1 MKYFSLLFFLLFT
14 SLSISQAKVSGL
26 IMDGEYDE
34 PMAFANV
41 IVKDSSIGT
50 TSDFDGKYE
59 LSLDPGSYT
68 LIFSFVGYSTIEIT
82 DVTISD
88 ESDEIVNV
96 TLLTNMLDEVVISTT
111 VRKNTESAVLDI
123 QKKST
128 VMLDGISSQGIKK
141 AGASNIA
148 SAVKA
153 VPGVSV
159 QGGKYVYVRG
169 LGDRY
174 TKSILNVD
182 DIHGLDPDRNT
193 IQMDIFPT
201 NILEN
206 IIVVK
211 SAAAEYP
218 ADFTGGVVDI
228 VTKDFPTKKEL
239 SISIG
244 SAYNSKMHFNDAFLI
259 GESKPTDFLGF
270 DNGPRDIPI
279 DRYQQIPGTFANDP
293 LLTQLTNS
301 FDPILKAKNKTSMN
315 DFSFGFSAGNQF
327 DLNED
332 KLGFQ
337 VSMSY
342 KNETSF
348 YKNRIDN
355 RLKKDSNDNSV
366 LNLVTD
372 RLSVGD
378 QGSNNVIL
386 NALAG
391 LVYKRERSKYK
402 FNMLH
407 IQNGENIGAF
417 FNQQASQGTGG
428 GGIEQATKDVVLY
441 TQRSVTNFLLN
452 GTHSFENDWKLEWKV
467 SPSLSNVFD
476 KDHKNTALYIN
487 DEGNYSIQPSSFG
500 YPTRTWR
507 ELKEINFSN
516 QLNVLKKYTIKE
528 NPAKLKFG
536 LNATVK
542 NRDFEVDSYFFKANP
557 NNVVD
562 GNANN
567 ILAAQNI
574 WTVDSGQGTFLD
586 SNNIYQPSNSY
597 EGKQIILASYLANE
611 FDLFKNFK
619 TIIGIRTEQFE
630 SYYTGQN
637 QSGTAVFNNS
647 KIISSLDFYPSLNF
661 IYKINENSN
670 FRTSYSLTTARPSF
684 KEASKAQIYDA
695 ITDRLYIGNINLNPS
710 YINNA
715 DIRYE
720 IFGNKGDIVA
730 ISGFYKSFKDPIE
743 LTFFAQA
750 PQQLTSKN
758 LGSAEVFGAEFEIRK
773 PINFISDDIRKWRF
787 ALNASYISSSLE
799 MSDDEFLLRSNSA
812 RVGESISN
820 KRDLQGQSPYL
831 INSNI
836 EYLNESTGFQYGFY
850 YNVQGPTLEVVGT
863 GYVPDVYTSPFH
875 SLNFTLKKFLDKNG
889 KSSISVKAKNL
900 LNNKK
905 ESVYESFGISDQIFS
920 YREIGTEISI
930 GYSVRF

>member
-14 SLSISQAKVSGL
+14 SLSISQGKVSGL

-41 IVKDSSIGT
+41 IVKNSSIGT

-82 DVTISD
+82 DVTISE

-174 TKSILNVD
+174 TKSILNGVD
-182 DIHGLDPDRNT
+182 IPGLDPDRNT

-206 IIVVK
+206 IIVIK

-218 ADFTGGVVDI
+218 ADFTGGVIDI
-228 VTKDFPTKKEL
+228 VTKDFPTKREL

-244 SAYNSKMHFNDAFLI
+244 SANNSKMHFNNAFLI
-259 GESKPTDFLGF
+259 GEAKSTDLLGF
-270 DNGPRDIPI
+270 DNGARDIPI

-315 DFSFGFSAGNQF
+315 DFSFGFTAGNQF

-536 LNATVK
+536 LSATIK

-597 EGKQIILASYLANE
+597 EGAQTIFAAYLANE

-637 QSGTAVFNNS
+637 QSGTAVFNDS
-647 KIISSLDFYPSLNF
+647 KIISKLDFYPSLNL

-695 ITDRLYIGNINLNPS
+695 ITDRLYIGNIDLKPS

-930 GYSVRF
+930 GYSVKF

>member
-1 MKYFSLLFFLLFT
+1 
-14 SLSISQAKVSGL
+14 
-26 IMDGEYDE
+26 MDGEYDE

-82 DVTISD
+82 DVTISE

-148 SAVKA
+148 GAVKA

-174 TKSILNVD
+174 TKSILNGVD
-182 DIHGLDPDRNT
+182 IPGLDPDRNT

-206 IIVVK
+206 IIVIK

-218 ADFTGGVVDI
+218 ADFTGGVIDI
-228 VTKDFPTKKEL
+228 VTKDFPTKREL

-244 SAYNSKMHFNDAFLI
+244 SAYNSKMHFNNSFLI
-259 GESKPTDFLGF
+259 GEAKSTDFLGF
-270 DNGPRDIPI
+270 DNGARDIPI

-315 DFSFGFSAGNQF
+315 DFSFGFTAGNQF
-327 DLNED
+327 DLNDD

-355 RLKKDSNDNSV
+355 RLKKDSNDNSI

-372 RLSVGD
+372 RLSIGD

-407 IQNGENIGAF
+407 IQNGENTGAF

-516 QLNVLKKYTIKE
+516 QLNVLK
-528 NPAKLKFG
+528 F
-536 LNATVK
+536 
-542 NRDFEVDSYFFKANP
+542 
-557 NNVVD
+557 
-562 GNANN
+562 
-567 ILAAQNI
+567 
-574 WTVDSGQGTFLD
+574 
-586 SNNIYQPSNSY
+586 
-597 EGKQIILASYLANE
+597 
-611 FDLFKNFK
+611 
-619 TIIGIRTEQFE
+619 
-630 SYYTGQN
+630 
-637 QSGTAVFNNS
+637 
-647 KIISSLDFYPSLNF
+647 
-661 IYKINENSN
+661 
-670 FRTSYSLTTARPSF
+670 
-684 KEASKAQIYDA
+684 
-695 ITDRLYIGNINLNPS
+695 
-710 YINNA
+710 
-715 DIRYE
+715 
-720 IFGNKGDIVA
+720 
-730 ISGFYKSFKDPIE
+730 
-743 LTFFAQA
+743 
-750 PQQLTSKN
+750 
-758 LGSAEVFGAEFEIRK
+758 
-773 PINFISDDIRKWRF
+773 
-787 ALNASYISSSLE
+787 
-799 MSDDEFLLRSNSA
+799 
-812 RVGESISN
+812 
-820 KRDLQGQSPYL
+820 
-831 INSNI
+831 
-836 EYLNESTGFQYGFY
+836 
-850 YNVQGPTLEVVGT
+850 
-863 GYVPDVYTSPFH
+863 
-875 SLNFTLKKFLDKNG
+875 
-889 KSSISVKAKNL
+889 
-900 LNNKK
+900 
-905 ESVYESFGISDQIFS
+905 
-920 YREIGTEISI
+920 
-930 GYSVRF
+930 

>member
-14 SLSISQAKVSGL
+14 SLSISQGKVSGL

-41 IVKDSSIGT
+41 IVKNSSIGT

-82 DVTISD
+82 DVTISE

-148 SAVKA
+148 GAVKA

-174 TKSILNVD
+174 TKSILNGVD
-182 DIHGLDPDRNT
+182 IPGLDPDRNT

-206 IIVVK
+206 IIVIK

-218 ADFTGGVVDI
+218 ADFTGGVIDI
-228 VTKDFPTKKEL
+228 VTKDFPTKREL
-239 SISIG
+239 SISIA
-244 SAYNSKMHFNDAFLI
+244 SAYNSKMHFNNAFLI
-259 GESKPTDFLGF
+259 GEAKSTDLLGF
-270 DNGPRDIPI
+270 DNGARDIPI

-315 DFSFGFSAGNQF
+315 DFSFGFTAGNQF
-327 DLNED
+327 DLNDD

-355 RLKKDSNDNSV
+355 RLKKDSNDNSI

-372 RLSVGD
+372 RLSIGD

-536 LNATVK
+536 LSATIK

-557 NNVVD
+557 NYVVD

-597 EGKQIILASYLANE
+597 EGAQTIFAAYLANE
-611 FDLFKNFK
+611 FDLFKSFK
-619 TIIGIRTEQFE
+619 TIIGIRAEQFE
-630 SYYTGQN
+630 SNYTGQN

-647 KIISSLDFYPSLNF
+647 KKL
-661 IYKINENSN
+661 
-670 FRTSYSLTTARPSF
+670 
-684 KEASKAQIYDA
+684 
-695 ITDRLYIGNINLNPS
+695 
-710 YINNA
+710 
-715 DIRYE
+715 
-720 IFGNKGDIVA
+720 
-730 ISGFYKSFKDPIE
+730 
-743 LTFFAQA
+743 
-750 PQQLTSKN
+750 
-758 LGSAEVFGAEFEIRK
+758 
-773 PINFISDDIRKWRF
+773 
-787 ALNASYISSSLE
+787 
-799 MSDDEFLLRSNSA
+799 FLA
-812 RVGESISN
+812 
-820 KRDLQGQSPYL
+820 
-831 INSNI
+831 
-836 EYLNESTGFQYGFY
+836 
-850 YNVQGPTLEVVGT
+850 
-863 GYVPDVYTSPFH
+863 
-875 SLNFTLKKFLDKNG
+875 
-889 KSSISVKAKNL
+889 
-900 LNNKK
+900 
-905 ESVYESFGISDQIFS
+905 
-920 YREIGTEISI
+920 
-930 GYSVRF
+930 

>member
-1 MKYFSLLFFLLFT
+1 
-14 SLSISQAKVSGL
+14 
-26 IMDGEYDE
+26 
-34 PMAFANV
+34 
-41 IVKDSSIGT
+41 
-50 TSDFDGKYE
+50 
-59 LSLDPGSYT
+59 
-68 LIFSFVGYSTIEIT
+68 
-82 DVTISD
+82 
-88 ESDEIVNV
+88 
-96 TLLTNMLDEVVISTT
+96 
-111 VRKNTESAVLDI
+111 
-123 QKKST
+123 
-128 VMLDGISSQGIKK
+128 
-141 AGASNIA
+141 
-148 SAVKA
+148 
-153 VPGVSV
+153 
-159 QGGKYVYVRG
+159 
-169 LGDRY
+169 
-174 TKSILNVD
+174 
-182 DIHGLDPDRNT
+182 
-193 IQMDIFPT
+193 
-201 NILEN
+201 
-206 IIVVK
+206 
-211 SAAAEYP
+211 
-218 ADFTGGVVDI
+218 
-228 VTKDFPTKKEL
+228 
-239 SISIG
+239 
-244 SAYNSKMHFNDAFLI
+244 
-259 GESKPTDFLGF
+259 
-270 DNGPRDIPI
+270 
-279 DRYQQIPGTFANDP
+279 
-293 LLTQLTNS
+293 
-301 FDPILKAKNKTSMN
+301 
-315 DFSFGFSAGNQF
+315 
-327 DLNED
+327 
-332 KLGFQ
+332 
-337 VSMSY
+337 MSY

-516 QLNVLKKYTIKE
+516 QLNVLKKYIIKE

-637 QSGTAVFNNS
+637 QSGTAVL
-647 KIISSLDFYPSLNF
+647 IIQKL
-661 IYKINENSN
+661 
-670 FRTSYSLTTARPSF
+670 
-684 KEASKAQIYDA
+684 
-695 ITDRLYIGNINLNPS
+695 
-710 YINNA
+710 
-715 DIRYE
+715 
-720 IFGNKGDIVA
+720 
-730 ISGFYKSFKDPIE
+730 
-743 LTFFAQA
+743 
-750 PQQLTSKN
+750 
-758 LGSAEVFGAEFEIRK
+758 
-773 PINFISDDIRKWRF
+773 
-787 ALNASYISSSLE
+787 
-799 MSDDEFLLRSNSA
+799 FLA
-812 RVGESISN
+812 
-820 KRDLQGQSPYL
+820 
-831 INSNI
+831 
-836 EYLNESTGFQYGFY
+836 
-850 YNVQGPTLEVVGT
+850 
-863 GYVPDVYTSPFH
+863 
-875 SLNFTLKKFLDKNG
+875 
-889 KSSISVKAKNL
+889 
-900 LNNKK
+900 
-905 ESVYESFGISDQIFS
+905 
-920 YREIGTEISI
+920 
-930 GYSVRF
+930 

>member
-1 MKYFSLLFFLLFT
+1 
-14 SLSISQAKVSGL
+14 
-26 IMDGEYDE
+26 MDGEYDE

-41 IVKDSSIGT
+41 IVKNSSIGT

-82 DVTISD
+82 DVTISE

-148 SAVKA
+148 GAVKA

-174 TKSILNVD
+174 TKSILNGVD
-182 DIHGLDPDRNT
+182 IPGLDPDRNT

-206 IIVVK
+206 IIVIK

-218 ADFTGGVVDI
+218 ADFTGGVIDI
-228 VTKDFPTKKEL
+228 VTKDFPTKREL

-244 SAYNSKMHFNDAFLI
+244 SAYNSKMHFNNAFLI
-259 GESKPTDFLGF
+259 GEAKSTDLLGF
-270 DNGPRDIPI
+270 DNGARDIPI

-315 DFSFGFSAGNQF
+315 DFSFGFTAGNQF
-327 DLNED
+327 DLNDD

-355 RLKKDSNDNSV
+355 RLKKDSNDNSI

-372 RLSVGD
+372 RLSIGD

-402 FNMLH
+402 FNILH
-407 IQNGENIGAF
+407 IQNGENTGAF

-536 LNATVK
+536 LSATIK

-557 NNVVD
+557 NYVVD

-597 EGKQIILASYLANE
+597 EGAQTIFAAYLANE
-611 FDLFKNFK
+611 FDLFKSFK
-619 TIIGIRTEQFE
+619 TIIGIRAEQFE
-630 SYYTGQN
+630 SNYTGQN

-695 ITDRLYIGNINLNPS
+695 ITDRLYIGNIDLKPS

-905 ESVYESFGISDQIFS
+905 ESMYESFGISDQIFS

-930 GYSVRF
+930 GYSVKF

>member
-1 MKYFSLLFFLLFT
+1 
-14 SLSISQAKVSGL
+14 
-26 IMDGEYDE
+26 MDGEYDE

-41 IVKDSSIGT
+41 IVKNSSIGT

-82 DVTISD
+82 DVTISE

-148 SAVKA
+148 GAVKA

-174 TKSILNVD
+174 TKSILNGVD
-182 DIHGLDPDRNT
+182 IPGLDPDRNT

-206 IIVVK
+206 IIVIK

-218 ADFTGGVVDI
+218 ADFTGGVIDI
-228 VTKDFPTKKEL
+228 VTKDFPTKREL

-244 SAYNSKMHFNDAFLI
+244 SAYNSKMHFNNAFLI
-259 GESKPTDFLGF
+259 GEAKSTDLLGF
-270 DNGPRDIPI
+270 DNGARDIPI

-315 DFSFGFSAGNQF
+315 DFSFGFTAGNQF
-327 DLNED
+327 DLNDD

-355 RLKKDSNDNSV
+355 RLKKDSNDNSI

-372 RLSVGD
+372 RLSIGD

-402 FNMLH
+402 FNILH
-407 IQNGENIGAF
+407 IQNGENTGAF

-536 LNATVK
+536 FSATIK

-557 NNVVD
+557 NYVVD

-597 EGKQIILASYLANE
+597 EGAQTIFAAYLANE
-611 FDLFKNFK
+611 FDLFKSFK
-619 TIIGIRTEQFE
+619 TIIGIRAEQFE
-630 SYYTGQN
+630 SNYTGQN

-695 ITDRLYIGNINLNPS
+695 ITDRLYIGNIDLKPS

-905 ESVYESFGISDQIFS
+905 ESMYESFGISDQIFS

-930 GYSVRF
+930 GYSVKF

>member
-14 SLSISQAKVSGL
+14 SLSISQGKVSGL

-41 IVKDSSIGT
+41 IVKNSSIGT

-82 DVTISD
+82 DVTISE

-148 SAVKA
+148 GAVKA

-174 TKSILNVD
+174 TKSILNGVD
-182 DIHGLDPDRNT
+182 IPGLDPDRNT

-206 IIVVK
+206 IIVIK

-218 ADFTGGVVDI
+218 ADFTGGVIDI
-228 VTKDFPTKKEL
+228 VTKDFPTKREL

-244 SAYNSKMHFNDAFLI
+244 SAYNSKMHFNNAFLI
-259 GESKPTDFLGF
+259 GEAKSTDLLGF
-270 DNGPRDIPI
+270 DNGARDIPI

-315 DFSFGFSAGNQF
+315 DFSFGFTAGNQF
-327 DLNED
+327 DLNDD

-355 RLKKDSNDNSV
+355 RLKKDSNDNSI

-372 RLSVGD
+372 RLSIGD

-402 FNMLH
+402 FNILH
-407 IQNGENIGAF
+407 IQNGENTGAF

-536 LNATVK
+536 FSATIK

-557 NNVVD
+557 NYVVD

-597 EGKQIILASYLANE
+597 EGAQTIFAAYLANE
-611 FDLFKNFK
+611 FDLFKSFK
-619 TIIGIRTEQFE
+619 TIIGIRAEQFE
-630 SYYTGQN
+630 SNYTGQN

-695 ITDRLYIGNINLNPS
+695 ITDRLYIGNIDLKPS

-905 ESVYESFGISDQIFS
+905 ESMYESFGISDQIFS

-930 GYSVRF
+930 GYSVKF

>member
-14 SLSISQAKVSGL
+14 SLSISQGKVSGL

-41 IVKDSSIGT
+41 IVKNSSIGT

-82 DVTISD
+82 DVTISE

-148 SAVKA
+148 GAVKA

-174 TKSILNVD
+174 TKSILNGVD
-182 DIHGLDPDRNT
+182 IPGLDPDRNT

-206 IIVVK
+206 IIVIK

-218 ADFTGGVVDI
+218 ADFTGGVIDI
-228 VTKDFPTKKEL
+228 VTKDFPTKREL

-244 SAYNSKMHFNDAFLI
+244 SAYNSKMHFNNAFLI
-259 GESKPTDFLGF
+259 GEAKSTDLLGF
-270 DNGPRDIPI
+270 DNGARDIPI

-315 DFSFGFSAGNQF
+315 DFSFGFTAGNQF
-327 DLNED
+327 DLNDD

-355 RLKKDSNDNSV
+355 RLKKDSNDNSI

-372 RLSVGD
+372 RLSIGD

-402 FNMLH
+402 FNILH
-407 IQNGENIGAF
+407 IQNGENTGAF

-516 QLNVLKKYTIKE
+516 QLNVLKKYTINE

-536 LNATVK
+536 FSATIK

-557 NNVVD
+557 NYVVD

-597 EGKQIILASYLANE
+597 
-611 FDLFKNFK
+611 DC
-619 TIIGIRTEQFE
+619 
-630 SYYTGQN
+630 
-637 QSGTAVFNNS
+637 
-647 KIISSLDFYPSLNF
+647 
-661 IYKINENSN
+661 
-670 FRTSYSLTTARPSF
+670 
-684 KEASKAQIYDA
+684 
-695 ITDRLYIGNINLNPS
+695 
-710 YINNA
+710 
-715 DIRYE
+715 
-720 IFGNKGDIVA
+720 
-730 ISGFYKSFKDPIE
+730 
-743 LTFFAQA
+743 
-750 PQQLTSKN
+750 
-758 LGSAEVFGAEFEIRK
+758 
-773 PINFISDDIRKWRF
+773 
-787 ALNASYISSSLE
+787 
-799 MSDDEFLLRSNSA
+799 LL
-812 RVGESISN
+812 
-820 KRDLQGQSPYL
+820 
-831 INSNI
+831 
-836 EYLNESTGFQYGFY
+836 
-850 YNVQGPTLEVVGT
+850 
-863 GYVPDVYTSPFH
+863 YTS
-875 SLNFTLKKFLDKNG
+875 D
-889 KSSISVKAKNL
+889 AAD
-900 LNNKK
+900 
-905 ESVYESFGISDQIFS
+905 E
-920 YREIGTEISI
+920 
-930 GYSVRF
+930 

>member
-1 MKYFSLLFFLLFT
+1 
-14 SLSISQAKVSGL
+14 
-26 IMDGEYDE
+26 MDGEYDE

-41 IVKDSSIGT
+41 IVKNSSIGT

-82 DVTISD
+82 DVTISE

-148 SAVKA
+148 GAVKA

-174 TKSILNVD
+174 TKSILNGVD
-182 DIHGLDPDRNT
+182 IPGLDPDRNT

-206 IIVVK
+206 IIVIK

-218 ADFTGGVVDI
+218 ADFTGGVIDI
-228 VTKDFPTKKEL
+228 VTKDFPTKREL

-244 SAYNSKMHFNDAFLI
+244 SAYNSKMHFNNAFLI
-259 GESKPTDFLGF
+259 GEAKSTDLLGF
-270 DNGPRDIPI
+270 DNGARDIPI

-315 DFSFGFSAGNQF
+315 DFSFGFTAGNQF
-327 DLNED
+327 DLNDD

-355 RLKKDSNDNSV
+355 RLKKDSNDNSI

-372 RLSVGD
+372 RLSIGD

-402 FNMLH
+402 FNILH
-407 IQNGENIGAF
+407 IQNGENTGAF

-536 LNATVK
+536 LSATIK

-557 NNVVD
+557 NYVVD

-567 ILAAQNI
+567 ILATQNI

-597 EGKQIILASYLANE
+597 EGAQTIFAAYLANE
-611 FDLFKNFK
+611 FDLFKSFK
-619 TIIGIRTEQFE
+619 TIIGIRAEQFE
-630 SYYTGQN
+630 SNYTGQN

-695 ITDRLYIGNINLNPS
+695 ITDRLYIGNIDLKPS

-905 ESVYESFGISDQIFS
+905 ESMYESFGISDQIFS

-930 GYSVRF
+930 GYSVKF

>member
-14 SLSISQAKVSGL
+14 SLSISQGKVSGL

-41 IVKDSSIGT
+41 IVKNSSIGT

-82 DVTISD
+82 DVTISE

-148 SAVKA
+148 GAVKA

-174 TKSILNVD
+174 TKSILNGVD
-182 DIHGLDPDRNT
+182 IPGLDPDRNT

-206 IIVVK
+206 IIVIK

-218 ADFTGGVVDI
+218 ADFTGGVIDI
-228 VTKDFPTKKEL
+228 VTKDFPTKREL

-244 SAYNSKMHFNDAFLI
+244 SAYNSKMHFNNAFLI
-259 GESKPTDFLGF
+259 GEAKSTDLLGF
-270 DNGPRDIPI
+270 DNGARDIPI

-315 DFSFGFSAGNQF
+315 DFSFGFTAGNQF
-327 DLNED
+327 DLNDD

-355 RLKKDSNDNSV
+355 RLKKDSNDNSI

-372 RLSVGD
+372 RLSIGD

-402 FNMLH
+402 FNILH
-407 IQNGENIGAF
+407 IQNGENTGAF

-536 LNATVK
+536 FSATIK

-557 NNVVD
+557 NYVVD

-597 EGKQIILASYLANE
+597 EGAQTIFAAYLANE
-611 FDLFKNFK
+611 FDLFKSFK
-619 TIIGIRTEQFE
+619 TIIGIRAEQFE
-630 SYYTGQN
+630 SNYTGQN

-695 ITDRLYIGNINLNPS
+695 ITDRLYIGNIDLKPS

-930 GYSVRF
+930 GYSVKF

>member
-14 SLSISQAKVSGL
+14 SLSISQGKVSGL

-41 IVKDSSIGT
+41 IVKNSSIGT

-82 DVTISD
+82 DVTISE

-148 SAVKA
+148 GAVKA

-174 TKSILNVD
+174 TKSILNGVD
-182 DIHGLDPDRNT
+182 IPGLDPDRNT

-206 IIVVK
+206 IIVIK

-218 ADFTGGVVDI
+218 ADFTGGVIDI
-228 VTKDFPTKKEL
+228 VTKDFPTKREL

-244 SAYNSKMHFNDAFLI
+244 SAYNSKMHFNNAFLI
-259 GESKPTDFLGF
+259 GEAKSTDLLGF
-270 DNGPRDIPI
+270 DNGARDIPI

-315 DFSFGFSAGNQF
+315 DFSFGFTAGNQF
-327 DLNED
+327 DLNDD

-355 RLKKDSNDNSV
+355 RLKKDSNDNSI

-372 RLSVGD
+372 RLSIGD

-402 FNMLH
+402 FNILH
-407 IQNGENIGAF
+407 IQNGENTGAF

-536 LNATVK
+536 LSATIK

-557 NNVVD
+557 NYVVD

-597 EGKQIILASYLANE
+597 EGAQTIFAAYLANE
-611 FDLFKNFK
+611 FDLFKSFK
-619 TIIGIRTEQFE
+619 TIIGIRAEQFE
-630 SYYTGQN
+630 SNYTGQN

-695 ITDRLYIGNINLNPS
+695 ITDRLYIGNIDLKPS

-905 ESVYESFGISDQIFS
+905 ESMYESFGISDQIFS

-930 GYSVRF
+930 GYSVKF